1 MIVPCETFIATGM
14 AVTSQGGKV
23 VFANI
28 NKKTFCLDLEEI
40 KKRVTKKTKAVMMVH
55 FGGYMPFDVHK
66 IKKYCKKK
74 K

>member
-40 KKRVTKKTKAVMMVH
+40 KKELQRKLKL
-55 FGGYMPFDVHK
+55 
-66 IKKYCKKK
+66 
-74 K
+74 